1 MNEVTPEPRQCKVC
15 GGPLRFDNTVGVCR
29 RNPECRRVRDR
40 RQRAAH
46 PQPERKPCDVCGRPL
61 NRNNESGICGDHNSP
76 ACMRERKRRAAQ
88 RAGTIA
94 HRIEIS
100 AGETFGRWTALEDYS
115 PASNLV
121 PVRCECGNEK
131 RVEGKYLVRGV
142 STSCGCSRR
151 KPRQNKPPYLLA
163 GTVIGRLTLLQDV
176 TYSTDPAFCRCECGT
191 EKRVNSLGLKHGHT
205 RSCGCLALETRSR
218 LNGFSKHPLYSTW
231 NGMIDRCTL
240 PNHPSWHNYGGRADV
255 RITVCERWRNEP
267 WMFAEDIYREI
278 GPRPEGTDESGR
290 VLYELDRKDNDG
302 GYWCGGCPECIR
314 LRHPFNVQWSTKSE
328 QGLNQRKVSG
338 LTRDVAALSARVA
351 ELEALLADC
360 TCRDTLF

>member
-76 ACMRERKRRAAQ
+76 ACMRERKRRTAQ

-115 PASNLV
+115 PVSKLV
-121 PVRCECGNEK
+121 LVRCQCGNEK

-151 KPRQNKPPYLLA
+151 KPRQNKPPYLPA
-163 GTVIGRLTLLQDV
+163 GMVAGRLTVLEDV
-176 TYSTDPAFCRCECGT
+176 RLSDDWALCRCECGGEIT
-191 EKRVNSLGLKHGHT
+191 TKAVQVKHGLT
-205 RSCGCLALETRSR
+205 RSCGCLRVEVQTTH
-218 LNGFSKHPLYSTW
+218 GFTSHPLSQTW
-231 NGMIDRCTL
+231 RGMIQRCTN
-240 PNHPSWHNYGGRADV
+240 PNAQSYHNYGGRDIP
-255 RITVCERWRNEP
+255 ITVCERWMDP
-267 WMFAEDIYREI
+267 WLFAEDIYREI
-278 GPRPEGTDESGR
+278 GPRPEGKYENGR
-290 VLYELDRKDNDG
+290 ALYELDRIDNDR
-302 GYWCGGCPECIR
+302 GYCPG
-314 LRHPFNVQWSTKSE
+314 NVRWADKKTQRA
-328 QGLNQRKVSG
+328 NQRTVATLAVKAARADA
-338 LTRDVAALSARVA
+338 LAAELAALKAS
-351 ELEALLADC
+351 LGISQ
-360 TCRDTLF
+360 T